1 MFIEHEKTLGNDVW
15 RKLDSW
21 CRDLLSAQLQFIVE
35 HLLREYH
42 FSLRSSI
49 SVMSLGSIA

>member
-1 MFIEHEKTLGNDVW
+1 MKKLSEMMCGE
-15 RKLDSW
+15 KLDSW
-21 CRDLLSAQLQFIVE
+21 CRDFLSAQLQFIVE
-35 HLLREYH
+35 HLLRGYH